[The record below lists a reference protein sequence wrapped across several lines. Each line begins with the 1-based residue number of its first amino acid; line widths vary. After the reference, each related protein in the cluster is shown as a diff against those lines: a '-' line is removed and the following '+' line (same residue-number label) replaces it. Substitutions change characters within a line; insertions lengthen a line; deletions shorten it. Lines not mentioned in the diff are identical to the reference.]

1 MSKDRAALTLK
12 PAALF
17 FFFFLLFFFVVLH
30 GKKLIHCS
38 LYWYGP
44 LIYLNFWAKSHVS
57 WCEYCLVVFVKK
69 KKNNIKIVC
78 EIFIHMKMKNP
89 KIFKLPQL
97 LKNSSRN
104 STVSGHS
111 VFQVIHVS
119 STLSYPHNKKV
130 TLSQTFRYLINSADP
145 VRLILIT
152 FPPFHGFSVCY
163 S

>member
-1 MSKDRAALTLK
+1 MR
-12 PAALF
+12 
-17 FFFFLLFFFVVLH
+17 VLP
-30 GKKLIHCS
+30 GC
-38 LYWYGP
+38 
-44 LIYLNFWAKSHVS
+44 FR
-57 WCEYCLVVFVKK
+57 EK

-119 STLSYPHNKKV
+119 STFLP
-130 TLSQTFRYLINSADP
+130 SQ
-145 VRLILIT
+145 
-152 FPPFHGFSVCY
+152 
-163 S
+163 

>member
-1 MSKDRAALTLK
+1 MR
-12 PAALF
+12 
-17 FFFFLLFFFVVLH
+17 VLP
-30 GKKLIHCS
+30 GCS
-38 LYWYGP
+38 R
-44 LIYLNFWAKSHVS
+44 
-57 WCEYCLVVFVKK
+57 E

-130 TLSQTFRYLINSADP
+130 TLSQTFRYLINSVDP

-152 FPPFHGFSVCY
+152 FPRFMDFPYATAKLNQDIFGHYSLNIFQNEFSNVCITLFHHSPV
-163 S
+163 

>member
-1 MSKDRAALTLK
+1 MSKDRAALSGLF
-12 PAALF
+12 LF
-17 FFFFLLFFFVVLH
+17 FSVVFCCFTWEKTYSLFSLLVWPFNIFKFL
-30 GKKLIHCS
+30 GKKPRQLMRVLRGRS
-38 LYWYGP
+38 R
-44 LIYLNFWAKSHVS
+44 
-57 WCEYCLVVFVKK
+57 EKK
-69 KKNNIKIVC
+69 KKKYIKIVC

-104 STVSGHS
+104 STVSGHVI
-111 VFQVIHVS
+111 VFHVIHVS

-130 TLSQTFRYLINSADP
+130 TFSQTFRYLSNSTDP

-152 FPPFHGFSVCY
+152 FPPFNGFSVCY

>member
-1 MSKDRAALTLK
+1 MSKDRAALSGLF
-12 PAALF
+12 LF
-17 FFFFLLFFFVVLH
+17 FSVVLH

-57 WCEYCLVVFVKK
+57 WCEYCVVVLMKK
-69 KKNNIKIVC
+69 KKKYIKIVC

-104 STVSGHS
+104 STVSGHVI
-111 VFQVIHVS
+111 VFHVIHVS

-130 TLSQTFRYLINSADP
+130 TFSQTFRYLSNSTDP

-152 FPPFHGFSVCY
+152 FPPFNGFSVCY

>member
-1 MSKDRAALTLK
+1 MGKNIFK
-12 PAALF
+12 
-17 FFFFLLFFFVVLH
+17 FL
-30 GKKLIHCS
+30 GKKPRQLMRVLPGC
-38 LYWYGP
+38 
-44 LIYLNFWAKSHVS
+44 FR
-57 WCEYCLVVFVKK
+57 EK

>member
-1 MSKDRAALTLK
+1 MFSLLVWSFNIFK
-12 PAALF
+12 
-17 FFFFLLFFFVVLH
+17 FL
-30 GKKLIHCS
+30 GKKPRQLMRVLPGC
-38 LYWYGP
+38 
-44 LIYLNFWAKSHVS
+44 FR
-57 WCEYCLVVFVKK
+57 EK